1 MELDLKQPLPMPAS
15 YYYTSQDSDFDDT
28 SYIFNIE
35 SQHMPSNFQDIDI
48 FFRQKTISVISILSS
63 NNNVDPFISYLAI
76 NYLDRFLSVQQIQVL
91 LQAQWKLYFDTRTH
105 MP

>member
-63 NNNVDPFISYLAI
+63 NNNVDRSLFSETEM
-76 NYLDRFLSVQQIQVL
+76 
-91 LQAQWKLYFDTRTH
+91 LQHSIIDIRT
-105 MP
+105 